1 MTCQDGATDLGAY
14 VLGALEPADR
24 LRTEEHVRGCA
35 ACAAELAEFR
45 AIPGLL
51 DMVGPDDL
59 QAATVTPSGDLFER
73 VSAAAAAER
82 HGSQGQRRLLV
93 AAAVVGILG
102 AGAGVTSWVV
112 GSDEETHSV
121 VAGPVH
127 ISVTVT
133 EQGDGTSLDVTVA
146 GVPPET
152 NCTLV
157 VVDRDGG
164 RHEAGEWS
172 ATYAGKAWFKGWSD
186 VDRSDVEDVVLLGTD
201 GQELVRVPL

>member
-1 MTCQDGATDLGAY
+1 MTCRDGATDLGAY

-24 LRTEEHVRGCA
+24 LRVEEHVRGCA

-45 AIPGLL
+45 TLPALL
-51 DMVGPDDL
+51 DMVGPEDL

-73 VSAAAAAER
+73 MSAVAAAER
-82 HGSQGQRRLLV
+82 HGARVRRRLLV
-93 AAAVVGILG
+93 AAAAVAVLG
-102 AGAGVTSWVV
+102 AGAGVTGWVL

-121 VAGPVH
+121 VAGQVH
-127 ISVTVT
+127 ISVTAT

-157 VVDRDGG
+157 VVDRDGD
-164 RHEAGEWS
+164 RHQAGEWS